1 MRPFD
6 GTLKQDL
13 ETAAKAIGWGEPLP
27 KGHGRTVACS
37 GSDAGAYPL
46 TSTAI
51 RVHADG
57 SVTILT
63 GSTELGQGSHTVL
76 PQIAAEEL
84 GVPFEKVRVVSS
96 DTAITPY
103 DRSTGARTQH

>member
-57 SVTILT
+57 SVTIT
-63 GSTELGQGSHTVL
+63 DRQHGIGSGQPYGSAPDRRRGTWNS
-76 PQIAAEEL
+76 
-84 GVPFEKVRVVSS
+84 VRERQRGLFGYR
-96 DTAITPY
+96 DHAL
-103 DRSTGARTQH
+103 